1 MSDMKRKFNEMRGI
15 FSQKR
20 IIFLQ
25 WREGNTDPTQMG
37 LVYWGDT
44 SCIDADRFSKLLNLN
59 YKPEMCDRHTELVRH
74 HKISQNNNKY
84 RNDFVQ
90 YLAPWSTM
98 RNNTRFLDKFFA
110 AGFYSRNQVE
120 IPRSFSFKQEPTDR
134 DILFNKVLPS
144 ELTPEITKYFTASDH
159 FTMSTVSKAWLRKT
173 RSNKHIIMHK
183 DNWFFADGLKARER
197 FGKKDQALEYELWW
211 FCSAYA
217 LIQNLWETWERFLA
231 DEVDMLQTIKENAE
245 FWGDHQNDYDD
256 Y

>member
-1 MSDMKRKFNEMRGI
+1 MSDMKRKFSEMRGI

-25 WREGNTDPTQMG
+25 WREGNNDPTQMG
-37 LVYWGDT
+37 MVYWGNTSSIDT
-44 SCIDADRFSKLLNLN
+44 DGFSKLLNLK
-59 YKPEMCDRHTELVRH
+59 YKPEMCAKHTDLVMRY
-74 HKISQNNNKY
+74 KISQHNNKY

-110 AGFYSRNQVE
+110 AGYYSRQQVE
-120 IPRSFSFKQEPTDR
+120 IPRSFLFTQMPTDR
-134 DILFNKVLPS
+134 DILFSKELPA
-144 ELTPEITKYFTASDH
+144 ELTPEITKYFTAEDH
-159 FTMSTVSKAWLRKT
+159 ITMSTTSKAWLRKT
-173 RSNKHIIMHK
+173 RSNKHINMHK

-197 FGKKDQALEYELWW
+197 FGKKDEALEYELWW

-217 LIQNLWETWERFLA
+217 LIQNLWESWERFLA
-231 DEVDMLQTIKENAE
+231 DEVDMLLTIRENAE
-245 FWGDHQNDYDD
+245 FWGDIQDD